1 MIVADTTVWI
11 DFLRGRDTP
20 GTTALRRTVADG
32 LVLLGDLI
40 LLEILQGVR
49 DDAQAARVERALRA
63 HPVEA
68 MLTPALA
75 PKAAANYRRLRAE
88 GVTIRKTVDLV
99 IGTFCIEGGHVLLH
113 ADRDFDPMRD
123 RLGLRVLEG

>member
-11 DFLRGRDTP
+11 DFFRGRDTP
-20 GTTALRRTVADG
+20 RTSALGRAASDG
-32 LVLLGDLI
+32 LLLVGDLI

-49 DDAQAARVERALRA
+49 DDAQAARVEHALRA

-75 PKAAANYRRLRAE
+75 PIAARNYRLLRAA
-88 GVTIRKTVDLV
+88 GVTIRRTVDLV

-113 ADRDFDPMRD
+113 ADRDFDPMRGH
-123 RLGLRVLEG
+123 LGLRVLDA